1 MTAHRREAAAAT
13 SRIGHLDV
21 GALIWGL
28 LLAIVSGLGVALALD
43 AHLVWRDLARLGPA
57 VLIGLGTLGLVL
69 TLITKGHR
77 S

>member
-1 MTAHRREAAAAT
+1 MTGHSHRV
-13 SRIGHLDV
+13 DV

-43 AHLVWRDLARLGPA
+43 APVNWRDLARLGPV
-57 VLIGLGTLGLVL
+57 VLIGLGTLGVVL

>member
-1 MTAHRREAAAAT
+1 MTEHPRHAASALRRV
-13 SRIGHLDV
+13 DV

-28 LLAIVSGLGVALALD
+28 LLTIVSGLGVALALD
-43 AHLVWRDLARLGPA
+43 VPVDWRDLARLGPV
-57 VLIGLGTLGLVL
+57 VLIGLGTLGVVL